1 MALLGLATGCEPEPQ
16 TTPSGQT
23 SSLQGRTFLLR
34 SSAGFQPVLGTTV
47 RLGFSAQEVSFNA
60 GCNSY
65 SGPYQLAGDVLTL
78 SGMGGTEM
86 GCDGP
91 RHQQDSWLATFLTSK
106 PRLTLQGNDL
116 TLQDATAT
124 LVFLDREIADP
135 DRPLVGTPW
144 VVDTYLSGGGASGSL
159 MGKQPSFVLGTDG
172 LIQVDTTCNTGSGA
186 FLHDG
191 AQLTLSGM
199 TYTDKPCEGM
209 QAVAD
214 QKLRTVL
221 GDGVLSVEIEAARLT
236 LMRGDTGVGAS
247 GP

>member
-1 MALLGLATGCEPEPQ
+1 M
-16 TTPSGQT
+16 
-23 SSLQGRTFLLR
+23 
-34 SSAGFQPVLGTTV
+34 LGTTV

-78 SGMGGTEM
+78 FGLGWTDM
-86 GCDGP
+86 GCDAP
-91 RHQQDSWLATFLTSK
+91 LHEQDSWLAAFLTSK

-144 VVDTYLSGGGASGSL
+144 TVDTYISGGGASSYL
-159 MGKQPSFVLGTDG
+159 MQKQASFVLGADG
-172 LIQVDTTCNTGSGA
+172 RIQVDTTCNTGSGA

-191 AQLTLSGM
+191 AQLTLSAM
-199 TYTDKPCEGM
+199 KYTDNPCEGM

>member
-1 MALLGLATGCEPEPQ
+1 V
-16 TTPSGQT
+16 
-23 SSLQGRTFLLR
+23 
-34 SSAGFQPVLGTTV
+34 GFQPALGTTV

-65 SGPYQLAGDVLTL
+65 SGPFQLAGDVLTL
-78 SGMGGTEM
+78 SGLGGTEM
-86 GCDGP
+86 GCNAP
-91 RHQQDSWLATFLTSK
+91 LQEQDSWLATFLTSK

-124 LVFLDREIADP
+124 LIFLDREIADP

-186 FLHDG
+186 FLPDA
-191 AQLTLSGM
+191 AQLTLTGM
-199 TYTDKPCEGM
+199 TYTDNPREGM

-221 GDGVLSVEIEAARLT
+221 GDGVLSVKIEAARLT